1 MIIFSSCSVVTGSV
15 VFGRLESPPSTQ
27 IFLLS
32 WLLRDVGSL
41 TLVQLLYWPP
51 PPPFSKIESMAT
63 LLETEKVESCPAAV
77 LIHAV
82 SQVVG
87 GGWGG
92 TGFVRIFLALKPW
105 GGWEVGGGVEG
116 RG

>member
-87 GGWGG
+87 G
-92 TGFVRIFLALKPW
+92 
-105 GGWEVGGGVEG
+105 VGGVQGS
-116 RG
+116 

>member
-15 VFGRLESPPSTQ
+15 VFGRLESPPTIQ

-87 GGWGG
+87 GYRVRKNIFGPRTLGG
-92 TGFVRIFLALKPW
+92 L
-105 GGWEVGGGVEG
+105 GGGGGGAG

>member
-15 VFGRLESPPSTQ
+15 VFGRLESSLTIQ

-87 GGWGG
+87 G
-92 TGFVRIFLALKPW
+92 
-105 GGWEVGGGVEG
+105 VGGVQGS
-116 RG
+116 